1 MFLEL
6 VFDDF
11 VVLFFIYLEEED
23 FMELEKMLQLLFVVF
38 KSDVNQLVLQFFG
51 RFFLFYVKDEFS
63 GIYFVL

>member
-23 FMELEKMLQLLFVVF
+23 FMELEKML
-38 KSDVNQLVLQFFG
+38 
-51 RFFLFYVKDEFS
+51 
-63 GIYFVL
+63 